1 MFCARGSGIGL
12 FEEFF
17 TLSTVQKA
25 KGLQFDT
32 VVVLECVEGVYLWW
46 NTETDEASNEDARVL
61 YGAMTRA
68 MKRLI
73 LARHT
78 IFLNQWGKR
87 FPRRKSP
94 FLECVGPL
102 FPSGGQAPTTSHPC
116 RERVVMGNVMS
127 KKSSRKANG
136 VCYDD
141 LLIKP

>member
-25 KGLQFDT
+25 KGIQFET
-32 VVVLECVEGVYLWW
+32 VVVLECVEGVYPWW
-46 NTETDEASNEDARVL
+46 NAETDEARNEEAQVL
-61 YGAMTRA
+61 YGAMTRT

-87 FPRRKSP
+87 FPRRKSL
-94 FLECVGPL
+94 FLECVGSL
-102 FPSGGQAPTTSHPC
+102 FPSGGPAPTTSHPW
-116 RERVVMGNVMS
+116 RERSAMRNEMNKDRQGRQMVF
-127 KKSSRKANG
+127 ATT
-136 VCYDD
+136 C
-141 LLIKP
+141 